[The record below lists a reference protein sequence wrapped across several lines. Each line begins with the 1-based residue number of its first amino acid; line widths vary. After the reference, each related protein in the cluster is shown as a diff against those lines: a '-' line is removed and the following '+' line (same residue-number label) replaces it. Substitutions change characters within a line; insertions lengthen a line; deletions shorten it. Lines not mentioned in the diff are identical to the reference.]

1 MNNCENKIYEICNNA
16 SANVY
21 DIYYAIY
28 IRCFELENSWET
40 LKSIMKIMKNCKF
53 SKEEEGSFVS
63 VHDVEAFKSAYLE
76 LLQVYTN
83 SLIKKNLP
91 EDEFY
96 KQLYNTLFVYDIFPK
111 DKKTLAIIICL
122 LVEEIMIVPYFQAT
136 DLLIMSDED
145 YKKHVN
151 ELEPEIFKTISI
163 FKRQFSTRTEE
174 SSQLYKVLLSLN
186 EEEDKI
192 VYLSILIGMMQGVDE
207 HQMGKDIE
215 IES

>member
-1 MNNCENKIYEICNNA
+1 
-16 SANVY
+16 
-21 DIYYAIY
+21 
-28 IRCFELENSWET
+28 
-40 LKSIMKIMKNCKF
+40 MKIMKNCKF

-215 IES
+215 